1 VHSYIIKAYLT
12 LYQACEEAPYLKRFA
27 NDWAT
32 QALAMQL
39 LKNKR
44 AHSYRCGYLEVPE
57 RYAYLKETAAKCR
70 EGHHSC
76 ATSPLD
82 NDESRDEST
91 SDGCKLTAVTTS
103 SKCKAQAATQPST
116 QQPRKKQKAATAANS
131 KAKGKGKKASM
142 VECDNGAEDDGV
154 EMGED

>member
-1 VHSYIIKAYLT
+1 VRSYIIKAYLT
-12 LYQACEEAPYLKRFA
+12 LYQAREEAPYLKRFA

-44 AHSYRCGYLEVPE
+44 AHSYRRGYLEVPE
-57 RYAYLKETAAKCR
+57 RYAYLKETAAKHR
-70 EGHHSC
+70 EGHRSC

-91 SDGCKLTAVTTS
+91 SDGCKLTAVATS
-103 SKCKAQAATQPST
+103 SKHKAQAAT

-131 KAKGKGKKASM
+131 KAKGKGKKASV

-154 EMGED
+154 EMGEE